1 MVSIQEPV
9 MMARVRYIFSKHE
22 VIYLNEQKKLSK
34 ENNKN
39 INVVDYKWTQM
50 HKSNETRN
58 VYFCTSTY

>member
-1 MVSIQEPV
+1 MQE
-9 MMARVRYIFSKHE
+9 
-22 VIYLNEQKKLSK
+22 KL